1 MKRIF
6 NQCQSVTLMLM
17 LIVIFTSLN
26 AYSGT
31 LKYQLESHKSK
42 LQDYD
47 FREMPVKQCIK
58 SITESECLQVIYDPS
73 LEDSIERAS
82 VNLKLKNATPMRALV
97 AVLESQRLGYEYID
111 YKTLLI
117 FQGVPT
123 KSVNL
128 VGVIWRDGT
137 FSNFV
142 EVIAQ
147 REGFEVIFENDNY
160 KFCE

>member
-6 NQCQSVTLMLM
+6 NQCHSVTLMLM

-31 LKYQLESHKSK
+31 LKYQLEGHKSK

-47 FREMPVKQCIK
+47 FREMPVKHCIK

-97 AVLESQRLGYEYID
+97 AVLGSQRLGYECLTYRRYQSD
-111 YKTLLI
+111 
-117 FQGVPT
+117 
-123 KSVNL
+123 
-128 VGVIWRDGT
+128 
-137 FSNFV
+137 SNSCK
-142 EVIAQ
+142 Q
-147 REGFEVIFENDNY
+147 PSKRW
-160 KFCE
+160 